1 VSLTVGLT
9 YLPVSIKNAS
19 GDVKGFQN
27 VDDGVFSE
35 EGKVVKM
42 TKGWTK

>member
-1 VSLTVGLT
+1 VSLHVDLT
-9 YLPVSIKNAS
+9 YLPVSIKNAC

-27 VDDGVFSE
+27 VDDGVFPE

-42 TKGWTK
+42 TKAWTK